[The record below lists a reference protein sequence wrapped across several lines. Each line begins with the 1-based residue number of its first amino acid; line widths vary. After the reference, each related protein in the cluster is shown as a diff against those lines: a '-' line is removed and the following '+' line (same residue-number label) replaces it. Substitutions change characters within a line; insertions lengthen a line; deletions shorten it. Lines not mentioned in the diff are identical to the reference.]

1 MKGIKTTTSLQVGD
15 LIRVKTGQTVYSF
28 AGETG
33 NTEPDDAIAGDNL
46 GEVTKLVGSSVVF
59 KDLGNR
65 IRNTVS
71 IGGIDFSANPNFDYQ
86 LLKEPKTETT
96 FEYIAE
102 MEGWEYLTHFKT
114 ASKYRN
120 ELAEINERT
129 KPISKYIKT
138 TFKIPETC
146 KIIDTTEKEIAF
158 ILISNYNQFI
168 VNRFATKKHIQEIME
183 LDKNIL

>member
-1 MKGIKTTTSLQVGD
+1 MSDKWITFEKFCTKHNIGKWNYYFAEAKQVFEFKIEEFHKLNELGLIFNGIEG
-15 LIRVKTGQTVYSF
+15 G
-28 AGETG
+28 
-33 NTEPDDAIAGDNL
+33 
-46 GEVTKLVGSSVVF
+46 LV
-59 KDLGNR
+59 LGN
-65 IRNTVS
+65 S
-71 IGGIDFSANPNFDYQ
+71 HQKGGIH
-86 LLKEPKTETT
+86 LLQPKTETT